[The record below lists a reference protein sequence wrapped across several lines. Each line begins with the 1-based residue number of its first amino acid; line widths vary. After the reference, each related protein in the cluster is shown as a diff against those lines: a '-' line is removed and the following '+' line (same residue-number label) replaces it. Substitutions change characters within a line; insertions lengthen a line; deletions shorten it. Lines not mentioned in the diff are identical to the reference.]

1 MRKMIETKRDLRHRI
16 LQLRDALSASEH
28 RIHSQM
34 IAARLTGLE
43 RWKSA
48 RSIFTYV
55 SFRSEVET
63 WPIIEMAKREGKVLA
78 VPFTDY
84 DRNTIIPSV
93 IDDPEKDL
101 VPARFGIREPTK
113 DCVRPLEAGEIDITL
128 VPGSVFDLNGGRIG
142 YGMGFY
148 DRLLPQLRQDCLKI
162 ALAFE
167 VQLVPEV
174 PRSDH
179 DFCME
184 MIITEG
190 RIVSIPR
197 RKAAS

>member
-1 MRKMIETKRDLRHRI
+1 MMGTKSDLRHRI
-16 LQLRDALSASEH
+16 LRLRDGLSASER
-28 RIHSQM
+28 RIHSEM
-34 IAARLTGLE
+34 IAARLAALE
-43 RWKSA
+43 RWKNA
-48 RSIFTYV
+48 RSVFTYV

-63 WPIIEMAKREGKVLA
+63 WSIMEMARREGKVLA

-84 DRNTIIPSV
+84 ARNVIIPSV

-101 VPARFGIREPTK
+101 APARFGIMEPTK
-113 DCVRPLEAGEIDITL
+113 DHIRPLEAGEIDITL

-148 DRLLPQLRQDCLKI
+148 DRLLPQLRSDCLKI

-167 VQLVPEV
+167 VQIVPEA

-179 DFCME
+179 DYCVE

-190 RIVSIPR
+190 RIVAIP
-197 RKAAS
+197 